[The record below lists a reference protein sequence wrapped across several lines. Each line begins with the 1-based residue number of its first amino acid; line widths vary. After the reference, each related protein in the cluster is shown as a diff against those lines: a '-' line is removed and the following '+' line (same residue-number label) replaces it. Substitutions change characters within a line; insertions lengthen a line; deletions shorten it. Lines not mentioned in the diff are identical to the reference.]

1 MSGIFITFEGGE
13 GAGKSTLMKG
23 VHQRFLDA
31 GKIVLQTRAPG
42 GTPFGEKIR
51 SILLHEEKA
60 LNKKSELFLFLADR
74 AHHVEEVIKPALL
87 DGKVVLC
94 DRYNDS
100 TVAYQGVARE
110 LDSSFVRSLCSF
122 ATGNLEPDLTFY
134 LDVDPLVGLER
145 AERASGSKDRMESES
160 LDFHQKIRKA
170 FHAMARQEPSRIR
183 QLDATLSSEL
193 ILKEATELLHALF
206 PSLWQ

>member
-23 VHQRFLDA
+23 IHQRLLED
-31 GKIVLQTRAPG
+31 GKSVLQTRAPG

-74 AHHVEEVIKPALL
+74 AHHVEAVIKPALL
-87 DGKVVLC
+87 EGKVVLC

-110 LDSSFVRSLCSF
+110 LDQAFVRSLCSF
-122 ATGNLEPDLTFY
+122 ATDNLEPNLTFY
-134 LDVDPLVGLER
+134 LDVDPLVGLKR
-145 AERASGSKDRMESES
+145 AERASGSKDRIESEAI
-160 LDFHQKIRKA
+160 DFHQKIRNA
-170 FHAMARQEPSRIR
+170 FHNMTKAEPSRIH
-183 QLDATLSSEL
+183 QLDATLSSE
-193 ILKEATELLHALF
+193 ILLNKAIELYYALF
-206 PSLWQ
+206 PSLR